1 MKVAKVITTSFVP
14 RTVRLKT
21 VLAGCPAGYFTHSQN
36 FVTKESIIELIKLN
50 IEIELKCNPGVPV
63 DLIIVNNDSGWS
75 EGNRFLESINGK
87 ELRYGKVHVLT
98 KNNFGRSFGGYNY
111 AFKMLGN
118 NYDYFIF
125 TEDDI
130 VIGRDGYAS
139 IGIENFHN
147 TKNCGFV
154 AYQGISSKAFNFPP
168 EEALHAHGGVGL
180 TSASVLNEVFK
191 RYGSLPHAD
200 ESSSQEYT
208 DIIKDGEVA
217 FTNKIY
223 KLGYQVI
230 SLPNDI
236 KLYDFAYDVMRGLDV
251 KRFPS
256 LPEKVIVIAKRR
268 IKQKAYDQ
276 KIIRSIYQSCK
287 KVISKLFLVNL

>member
-1 MKVAKVITTSFVP
+1 MKVAKVITTSFIP
-14 RTVRLKT
+14 RVVREKT
-21 VLAGCPAGYFTHSQN
+21 VLAGCPMGYFSHSQN
-36 FVTKESIIELIKLN
+36 YTTKESIIELINLN
-50 IEIELKCNPGVPV
+50 IEIELKCNPGAPV

-75 EGNRFLESINGK
+75 DGNRFLESINGK
-87 ELRYGKVHVLT
+87 HLSDGKIHVLT

-130 VIGRDGYAS
+130 IIGRDGYAS

-147 TKNCGFV
+147 IENCGFV
-154 AYQGISSKAFNFPP
+154 AYQCISHKGSNLPP
-168 EEALHAHGGVGL
+168 EDAAHAHGGVGL
-180 TSASVLNEVFK
+180 TSASVLNEVVK
-191 RYGSLPHAD
+191 HYGSLPHAD
-200 ESSSQEYT
+200 ENSSQEYI
-208 DIIKDGEVA
+208 DIIKNGEVA

-223 KLGYQVI
+223 KLGYQLI

-256 LPEKVIVIAKRR
+256 FPEKVIAIAKQQ
-268 IKQKAYDQ
+268 IKQKAYNQ

-287 KVISKLFLVNL
+287 KAISKLL

>member
-21 VLAGCPAGYFTHSQN
+21 ILAGCPAGYFTHSQN
-36 FVTKESIIELIKLN
+36 FVTEESIIELIKLN

-111 AFKMLGN
+111 AFKTLGN

-154 AYQGISSKAFNFPP
+154 AYQAISTVALNLPP
-168 EEALHAHGGVGL
+168 EDALCAHGGVGL
-180 TSASVLNEVFK
+180 TSVSVLNEVVK

-200 ESSSQEYT
+200 ANSSQEYIN
-208 DIIKDGEVA
+208 IIRNGEVA

-223 KLGYQVI
+223 KLGYHLI

-236 KLYDFAYDVMRGLDV
+236 KLYDFAYDLMRGLDV

-256 LPEKVIVIAKRR
+256 FFEKVIGLTMLR
-268 IKQKAYDQ
+268 IEEKAYNQ
-276 KIIRSIYQSCK
+276 KIIRSIYRICK
-287 KVISKLFLVNL
+287 KAISK